1 MLGQLT
7 NNIRIRGQ
15 RLQDQEVFVVGFY
28 GLNIYI
34 ARGYFPVETI
44 KRVHAKGCSDD
55 EHLELKFTRGY
66 DPCRKD
72 DWLEATRALS
82 RLFRYLMSGSA
93 KVGAI
98 QKILSESATAVEGS

>member
-1 MLGQLT
+1 MLGQLA

-28 GLNIYI
+28 GPHIYI

-44 KRVHAKGCSDD
+44 NRVHAKGCSDD

-66 DPCRKD
+66 DPCRKG
-72 DWLEATRALS
+72 DWMEAMRALS
-82 RLFRYLMSGSA
+82 RLFRYLRSGSA
-93 KVGAI
+93 KVGVI
-98 QKILSESATAVEGS
+98 QKILSESVTTGEGS